1 MAETKRAEQPGAM
14 TPERAQV
21 IIELFRA
28 IHPSAA
34 DEIGHFVDGI
44 VHGLGDDV
52 ADPGGLARD
61 AGAPVSMQAAQAA
74 VEFVMAA
81 MLTASR

>member
-1 MAETKRAEQPGAM
+1 MAETSGAGQPGAM

-44 VHGLGDDV
+44 VYGLG
-52 ADPGGLARD
+52 
-61 AGAPVSMQAAQAA
+61 
-74 VEFVMAA
+74 
-81 MLTASR
+81 